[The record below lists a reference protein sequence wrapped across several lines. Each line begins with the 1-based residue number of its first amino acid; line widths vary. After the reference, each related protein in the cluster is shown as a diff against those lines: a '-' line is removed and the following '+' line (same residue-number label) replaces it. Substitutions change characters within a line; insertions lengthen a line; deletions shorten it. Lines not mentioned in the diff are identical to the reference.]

1 MGAMW
6 QVIGK
11 TGFWVTGVTLLSAA
25 LALVEIVIEKDRGWA
40 SSLNALGWGKKL
52 LAGTPVVRWID
63 KPYIT
68 SYHLLVFGT
77 LLPIVL
83 WNQYRIGVLVGFV
96 SSGRTDHPIAH
107 LLFLFSEF
115 LAICVFED
123 FLWFALNW
131 YYPSSL
137 TDLFAGDIWWH
148 TRWVPVGPSV
158 KLPRFYI
165 SVGAIALCFLAIS
178 VALSAIPNSARQQ
191 RSAGAVSAALIGRA
205 VAPSAQQRRGL
216 PATL

>member
-1 MGAMW
+1 
-6 QVIGK
+6 
-11 TGFWVTGVTLLSAA
+11 
-25 LALVEIVIEKDRGWA
+25 
-40 SSLNALGWGKKL
+40 
-52 LAGTPVVRWID
+52 
-63 KPYIT
+63 
-68 SYHLLVFGT
+68 
-77 LLPIVL
+77 VL

>member
-6 QVIGK
+6 EIFGK
-11 TGFWVTGVTLLSAA
+11 IAVWVTDVTCLSTI
-25 LALVEIVIEKDRGWA
+25 LAVIEIVIEKDRGWA
-40 SSLNALGWGKKL
+40 SGLNERGWGKRF

-68 SYHLLVFGT
+68 WYHLLVFGA

-83 WNQYRIGVLVGFV
+83 LTQYRIGVLVEFGPAAGAGYAVADF
-96 SSGRTDHPIAH
+96 
-107 LLFLFSEF
+107 LFLLSAFM
-115 LAICVFED
+115 AITVLED

-137 TDLFAGDIWWH
+137 ADLFGGEVWWH
-148 TRWVPVGPSV
+148 TRWIPLGPAV

-165 SVGAIALCFLAIS
+165 SVGGIAIGLL
-178 VALSAIPNSARQQ
+178 
-191 RSAGAVSAALIGRA
+191 AVSFAL
-205 VAPSAQQRRGL
+205 VK
-216 PATL
+216 